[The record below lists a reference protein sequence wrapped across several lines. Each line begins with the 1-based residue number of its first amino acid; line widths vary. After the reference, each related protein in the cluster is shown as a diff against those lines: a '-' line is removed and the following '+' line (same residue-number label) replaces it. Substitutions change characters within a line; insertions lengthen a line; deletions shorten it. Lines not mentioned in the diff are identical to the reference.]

1 MRMSERGRALAETF
15 ERANADF
22 IAALGALSE
31 DDWRARCEP
40 EGWSVAASV
49 WHVGSAHARIAGY
62 VRAVASGQ
70 PPAITRAQVD
80 EINDREAAEHAA
92 CGRDEAIA
100 LVRREG
106 DAAAQLIRT
115 LTDEQLDRAGAVFR
129 QAPWTLRADEVV
141 ERILIPHVSQHHRS
155 ITAATAT

>member
-1 MRMSERGRALAETF
+1 MSERVRALAETF
-15 ERANADF
+15 DRANADF
-22 IAALGALSE
+22 IAAVEALSE
-31 DDWRARCEP
+31 AEWPARCEP
-40 EGWSVAASV
+40 EGWSVAATV

-115 LTDEQLDRAGAVFR
+115 LTDEQLGRAGAVFR
-129 QAPWTLRADEVV
+129 QAPWTLRTDEVI
-141 ERILIPHVSQHHRS
+141 ERILIAHVVEHHRS
-155 ITAATAT
+155 IRATTAT